1 MAATLGYIP
10 LVPGRAPGNVTAGSP
25 STTLNGST
33 LLNATRA
40 TLTSATGITP
50 GQVLLIDTAGS
61 AEVVLVTAVAG
72 NVVTFSQGR
81 AVAHSSGA
89 AVAVAVIPQ
98 APGEQA
104 AATVRSPYL
113 AGG

>member
-1 MAATLGYIP
+1 MAATLAYIP
-10 LVPGRAPGNVTAGSP
+10 LVPGRAPSNVAAGSP
-25 STTLNGST
+25 STTLNGAT
-33 LLNATRA
+33 LVNATTA

-50 GQVLLIDTAGS
+50 GQVLLIDTAGN
-61 AEVVLVTAVAG
+61 AEVALVTAVAG
-72 NVVTFSQGR
+72 NVVTFSQGL

-89 AVAVAVIPQ
+89 AVSVAVIPQ
-98 APGEQA
+98 APAEHA